1 MDAYTESY
9 LRNHCIDVFFRS
21 NGRAVHIVT
30 DGCLLPNAL
39 TDVLTNRRLQH
50 EISMLYDDSGQ
61 YLLDEIFDVEINQAY
76 IELIRSRVEALG
88 EGYIEYMPD
97 AEHLLQ
103 YHKLMSQI
111 GFYSYACVWDD
122 IEETHCRFILVSS
135 PRGNQCHIPNN
146 MILPNLDEQHIH
158 WGIGHT
164 EFCFLT

>member
-1 MDAYTESY
+1 MDTYTESY
-9 LRNHCIDVFFRS
+9 LRNHCIDVFFR
-21 NGRAVHIVT
+21 NDGRAVHIVT

-50 EISMLYDDSGQ
+50 EIAMLYEESGEFLIEQ
-61 YLLDEIFDVEINQAY
+61 RYEVEINQAY
-76 IELIRSRVEALG
+76 TELIRSRVEALG
-88 EGYIEYMPD
+88 EGYWDYMPD
-97 AEHLLQ
+97 PEHLFQ
-103 YHKLMSQI
+103 HHKLMSQI

-122 IEETHCRFILVSS
+122 IEETLCRFVLVSS
-135 PRGNQCHIPNN
+135 PKGNQCHIPNN

>member
-1 MDAYTESY
+1 MDTYTESY

-88 EGYIEYMPD
+88 EGYIEYHYCP
-97 AEHLLQ
+97 L
-103 YHKLMSQI
+103 KSI
-111 GFYSYACVWDD
+111 
-122 IEETHCRFILVSS
+122 
-135 PRGNQCHIPNN
+135 NN
-146 MILPNLDEQHIH
+146 SLKHA
-158 WGIGHT
+158 
-164 EFCFLT
+164 